1 LLKIYTL
8 KNHIV
13 SPRNSSHKLHT
24 LHNPKQIA
32 GWDQNRDLS
41 KSISKLCHPA
51 TITKTH
57 KTNKKNKERNER
69 KKTRK
74 QGKNN
79 GPRPRTK
86 LSTTKPQT
94 LKPSLPTEAAE
105 GKQQHQDHDQRLLR
119 HAAYQKHPY
128 PCDYDSVQRS
138 RTWSPRETS
147 PYPLPPPRAP
157 PKKGLFFHQLAHCES
172 SRHIELVVI
181 LNTPKSWTYLKIS
194 RRLLDSKLRF
204 WVRCLLGLAWRFFAS
219 LCLHRGPLRTQLCV
233 TRKTRWHE
241 KKQNTR

>member
-1 LLKIYTL
+1 MRSKPWSFQEHLEVVPPS
-8 KNHIV
+8 ND
-13 SPRNSSHKLHT
+13 HKDPQ
-24 LHNPKQIA
+24 NKPKKQ
-32 GWDQNRDLS
+32 
-41 KSISKLCHPA
+41 
-51 TITKTH
+51 
-57 KTNKKNKERNER
+57 R

-74 QGKNN
+74 QGKKN
-79 GPRPRTK
+79 GSRPRTK

-105 GKQQHQDHDQRLLR
+105 GKQQQQHQDHDQRLLR

-157 PKKGLFFHQLAHCES
+157 QKKGLFFHKLAHCES
-172 SRHIELVVI
+172 SRHIELVEI
-181 LNTPKSWTYLKIS
+181 LNTPKSSTYLKIS
-194 RRLLDSKLRF
+194 RRLLDPKLRF
-204 WVRCLLGLAWRFFAS
+204 WVRCLLGLGWRFFAL
-219 LCLHRGPLRTQLCV
+219 LCLHWGPLRTQLCV
-233 TRKTRWHE
+233 TRKTHWHE